1 MTTYEEASA
10 GETCA
15 RKRRSR
21 SRGRRVGKDRR
32 YKSNTTKKVEKLV
45 QDLGKLMKGSRKRA
59 PTTHSPAGDSE
70 TGESYTTDGGQ
81 FQIPYS

>member
-45 QDLGKLMKGSRKRA
+45 QDLGNKEDREGVNFGILIKIPQKHYPNMPWVIMK
-59 PTTHSPAGDSE
+59 T
-70 TGESYTTDGGQ
+70 
-81 FQIPYS
+81 I